1 MSGPHNLIARSLKW
15 IPVFFLLFVLS
26 ACAAT
31 RPSQEGLLDQK
42 NKANGNIKELNHDF
56 KISPQEINEAPC
68 ITPGSVSDEK
78 RKELI
83 QRLEAA
89 KAQDDRNEQEVL
101 NDSAWTDSGA
111 PVDTV
116 TFDQQKELVD
126 NVVKDLKI
134 GKDVCWSM
142 IEEALRVPALLY

>member
-1 MSGPHNLIARSLKW
+1 MSGPHNLIARSFQW

-42 NKANGNIKELNHDF
+42 NKANGNIKELNHEE
-56 KISPQEINEAPC
+56 ISPQEINEARC

-89 KAQDDRNEQEVL
+89 KAQDDRNEQKML
-101 NDSAWTDSGA
+101 NDSAWTDSGT
-111 PVDTV
+111 PLVTV
-116 TFDQQKELVD
+116 TFDQQKEIVD
-126 NVVKDLKI
+126 NVVKDLEN
-134 GKDVCWSM
+134 GKEVCWSM